1 MKSFFCWILRSNL
14 FYILGCVGA
23 VVAVVS
29 TLGLLGVVESANFD
43 MLPIWYRIIFLVLTW
58 LPAYFTAKFV
68 ANNYEDYFMGYRDW
82 LASRVSF
89 FETKTGFV
97 IRTFFFSAGIYSV
110 FAWVVVVMLKAM
122 IDIA

>member
-23 VVAVVS
+23 FFAIAL
-29 TLGLLGVVESANFD
+29 TLGSLGIIESKGNFD
-43 MLPIWYRIIFLVLTW
+43 FPIPSRIIFLVLTW

-68 ANNYEDYFMGYRDW
+68 ANNYEDYFIGYRDW

-97 IRTFFFSAGIYSV
+97 IRTFLFSGGIYSV
-110 FAWVVVVMLKAM
+110 VAGFLAAMLSQLLK
-122 IDIA
+122 